1 MTATLEQPVAVLA
14 PEERADLAQLETVVR
29 QGWQG
34 FVTVGQALL
43 SIRDRRLYREAHK
56 TFGDYCEQVWG
67 WSRQR
72 AQQLMDAAETSQ
84 TLTTIGL
91 HPENERQAREYKEA
105 AKVVATLE
113 PEMQVAVATYLK
125 TATGS
130 ERPSTSQVKAAAEVA
145 AAIDAHGTVAHP
157 DTGTEVPFH
166 ALTGEQRAI
175 ALAEN
180 VTTGTYERLKRQE
193 NHIQTSI
200 QQTNSTGKGGWA
212 DWCLNYAQ
220 QQLTDTQELR
230 IVVKKD
236 TSGNAQVQAL
246 IVDSESHATVA
257 YGDTAPYLK
266 KAVMN
271 LVEEVK
277 G

>member
-1 MTATLEQPVAVLA
+1 MTMTEQGVTPLA
-14 PEERADLAQLETVVR
+14 PEEQETLMRLEAVVR
-29 QGWQG
+29 QGWAG
-34 FVTVGQALL
+34 FVSVGEALL
-43 SIRDRRLYREAHK
+43 SIRDARLYRAAHK

-91 HPENERQAREYKEA
+91 HPENERQAREYKDA
-105 AKVVATLE
+105 AKLVATLE
-113 PEMQVAVATYLK
+113 PELQVAVATYLK

-157 DTGTEVPFH
+157 DTGNEVPFH
-166 ALTGEQRAI
+166 ALTGEQRAT

-180 VTTGTYERLKRQE
+180 VTNGTYERLKRQE

-257 YGDTAPYLK
+257 FGDTAPYLK
-266 KAVMN
+266 KAVLN

>member
-1 MTATLEQPVAVLA
+1 MTMTEQGVTPLA
-14 PEERADLAQLETVVR
+14 PEEQETLMRLEAVMR
-29 QGWQG
+29 HGWAG
-34 FVTVGQALL
+34 FVSVGEALL
-43 SIRDRRLYREAHK
+43 SIRDARLYREAHK
-56 TFGDYCEQVWG
+56 TFGDYCERVWG

-72 AQQLMDAAETSQ
+72 AQQLIDAVETSH

-91 HPENERQAREYKEA
+91 HPENERQARKYKEA
-105 AKVVATLE
+105 AKVMATLE

-166 ALTGEQRAI
+166 ALTGEQRAT

-193 NHIQTSI
+193 HHIQTRI
-200 QQTNSTGKGGWA
+200 QQNSTGKGGWA

-230 IVVKKD
+230 IVVKRD
-236 TSGNAQVQAL
+236 ASGNAQVQGL

-257 YGDTAPYLK
+257 YGDTAPYLN
-266 KAVMN
+266 KAVMK